1 MADFF
6 QIKTYLN
13 YWLDSVNEH
22 SLHSPFLYDL
32 YTKVINVEP
41 TPDLEI
47 EKLRFDLLKTHREID
62 VEDLGVKSRHFN
74 NAKRKIS
81 EVAETSLSSIRLSS
95 LYYRLVEYAEA
106 KTIVE
111 LGTSFGLNTL
121 YLARKKGAKIYT
133 FEGSDSI
140 AEVAGDTF
148 TFSGAKNIELIKGNI
163 NSTLYSTLSRIPK
176 VDFAFIDANHQYDAT
191 RKYFEELLMKVHHK
205 SILVIDDIHGNAG
218 IHKAW
223 KEICQHD
230 LVHTTMDLYR
240 CGILF
245 FDPSLTKQHV
255 VLQFNVLE

>member
-1 MADFF
+1 MPNFF
-6 QIKTYLN
+6 QVKTYLN

-41 TPDLEI
+41 SPELEI
-47 EKLRFDLLKTHREID
+47 EKLRVDLLKTHREID
-62 VEDLGVKSRHFN
+62 VQDLGAASKHFN
-74 NAKRKIS
+74 GGKRKIS
-81 EVAETSLSSIRLSS
+81 EIAETSVSSVRLSS
-95 LYYRLVEYAEA
+95 LYSRLAEYAEA

-121 YLARKKGAKIYT
+121 YLARKKGVKVYT
-133 FEGSDSI
+133 FEGSEHV
-140 AEVAGDTF
+140 AEVAEDTF
-148 TFSGAKNIELIKGNI
+148 KFADAKNIELVKGNI

-176 VDFAFIDANHQYDAT
+176 IDFAFMDANHQYEAT
-191 RKYFEELLMKVHHK
+191 RKYFDELLMKVHHK
-205 SILVIDDIHGNAG
+205 SIMVIDDINGSEAMR
-218 IHKAW
+218 KAW

-230 LVHTTMDLYR
+230 LVHTSVDLYR

-255 VLQFNVLE
+255 VLQFKLLD